1 MGIIKSFFG
10 KSGSS
15 VEVTKSGTEV
25 LKSFISDD
33 DGTSDVAT
41 LPIDGRQYKWT
52 DKGLAETDTLG
63 GTETDCPYYVENGG
77 RKE

>member
-10 KSGSS
+10 KSGST
-15 VEVTKSGTEV
+15 VEVTKTGNDV
-25 LKSFISDD
+25 LKSSIRDN
-33 DGTSDVAT
+33 DGTSDVVT
-41 LPIDGRQYKWT
+41 LPVDGRQYKWT
-52 DKGLAETDTLG
+52 DKGLAETDTVG